1 MIRFCFKLGM
11 PRLKPNLDWATG
23 FPAHFSSILNPQA
36 VGGICRQLGIRP
48 RGKPKLSVA
57 ELLMVLTAH
66 ALAPSGNLAM
76 HAHGLSRKRVSG
88 AALSKRRRR
97 LPWQIFE
104 WMMDLILGVQADPR
118 KHPSAFWKG
127 YRLMG
132 VDGTMFSAKN
142 TSGILSRIAKAASR
156 RMGSAFAKLRVV
168 MLVELGTHHPVAA
181 VVEVGSKGELAL
193 AGRLIKKVPLK
204 SLLLG
209 DRLFGSK
216 NFLVAFL
223 QRWVST
229 ERDFLI
235 RISSLPKIQVLKQYA
250 DGSVLARLKVR
261 CEGEKEEILVREIHG
276 VVHRRDGKR
285 VAVRVWT
292 SLLSAKD
299 FPAMELLRLYA
310 RRWEQE
316 ITFKELKVQLQGGPL
331 LDSQTV
337 ETAMQEVACLIVA
350 QAIVG
355 RIRMDAARL
364 HQGEVLQ
371 ISFAQ
376 VREHVQAFWW
386 MCQWHGDSPEKN
398 KRRAASEMMTFLVEH
413 ATHPRRAR
421 SCPRA
426 VRQPVSSWPRLL
438 RNQSTTGE
446 IHCEVIRKKHSKG

>member
-1 MIRFCFKLGM
+1 M

-23 FPAHFSSILNPQA
+23 FPAHFSTLLNPQA
-36 VGGICRQLGIRP
+36 VGGICRQLGVRP
-48 RGKPKLSVA
+48 RGKPKMSVN

-76 HAHGLSRKRVSG
+76 HAHGVTGKRVSG
-88 AALSKRRRR
+88 AALSKRRRK

-104 WMMDLILGVQADPR
+104 WMMDLILGVQADPQ

-127 YRLMG
+127 YRLVG
-132 VDGTMFSAKN
+132 LDGTMFSAKN
-142 TSGILSRIAKAASR
+142 SSGILSRIAKAASR

-181 VVEVGSKGELAL
+181 VVDVGSKGELTL
-193 AGRLIKKVPLK
+193 ASRLIQKVPLK

-216 NFLVAFL
+216 NFLAAFL

-229 ERDFLI
+229 ERDFLV
-235 RISSLPKIQVLKQYA
+235 RISSLPKVQVLGHYP
-250 DGSVLARLKVR
+250 DGSVLAQVKVR
-261 CEGEKEEILVREIHG
+261 HEGKKEEMLVREIHG
-276 VVHRRDGKR
+276 VVRRRDGKR
-285 VAVRVWT
+285 IPVRLWT
-292 SLLSAKD
+292 SLLPAED
-299 FPAMELLRLYA
+299 FPAMELLQLYA

-316 ITFKELKVQLQGGPL
+316 IAFKELKIQLQGGPL

-350 QAIVG
+350 QAIVS
-355 RIRMDAARL
+355 RIRMDAAQL

-386 MCQWHGDSPEKN
+386 MCQWHGDSPEEN
-398 KRRAASEMMTFLVEH
+398 KRRAAAEMLKYLAEH
-413 ATHPRRAR
+413 ATQPRRAR

-426 VRQPVSSWPRLL
+426 VRQPVTGWPRLL
-438 RNQSTTGE
+438 RNQSITGE
-446 IHCEVIRKKHSKG
+446 IHCEVIRQNHSKG